1 MDDEPA
7 HHSPGGFH
15 MYNINEMVSVMGKRK
30 KMPTTLGINNA
41 TGVILIAPEKARDGP
56 EHVSCQFF
64 FPLPSF
70 LLDRTFLWILDRTCL

>member
-1 MDDEPA
+1 MRSPTSPISRGVATSPPHNRVSVSRAMDDEPA

-41 TGVILIAPEKARDGP
+41 TGVILIAPEKARDR
-56 EHVSCQFF
+56 VS
-64 FPLPSF
+64 
-70 LLDRTFLWILDRTCL
+70 